1 MPEADMAFAV
11 ANLASLRLDRYRTA
25 TMAAELVTTAVPWM
39 CGVARGEARRAR
51 RCHGDGEGQT
61 RPWLAEG
68 WHVAAGDGGG
78 GQRMHR
84 LHGNVSSEEGDNA
97 DDDGAGTA
105 TYDRERLVVTRDEWI
120 SLSVTLLFLLS
131 TPLRGAFA
139 ASLLAFWRSITLSD
153 GRLGASV
160 FSIVCCEEL
169 PTLDGVV
176 FFFVFMGYNLADK
189 VKLHS
194 LKRREIETSRLQPYM
209 AMATTSSKNERWSLA
224 GATALVTGSSKGIG
238 RAIVEELASLGATVH
253 TCARTEAP
261 LNRCREELTA
271 KGLAV
276 TVSVCDVSL
285 RADREALV
293 GTVRELFGGK
303 LSILRGCIIN
313 ISSIASVVAFCS
325 LPNAVYSAAKGA
337 MNQVTRNLAAE
348 WANDGIRVNC
358 VAPGFIRTP
367 LLSEFV
373 EGNELGRAEFS
384 RVPMGRLGE
393 PEDIAS
399 LVAFLSMPA
408 SSYITGQVIC
418 ADGGRCLS

>member
-1 MPEADMAFAV
+1 
-11 ANLASLRLDRYRTA
+11 
-25 TMAAELVTTAVPWM
+25 MAAELVTTAVPWM

-51 RCHGDGEGQT
+51 KCRGDGEGQT

-78 GQRMHR
+78 GRRMHR
-84 LHGNVSSEEGDNA
+84 LHGNVSSEEGDDA

-120 SLSVTLLFLLS
+120 SFSITLFLLS
-131 TPLRGAFA
+131 TPLP
-139 ASLLAFWRSITLSD
+139 SLLAFWRLITLRD

-169 PTLDGVV
+169 PTLDGD
-176 FFFVFMGYNLADK
+176 AK

-224 GATALVTGSSKGIG
+224 GATALVTGGSKGIG

-285 RADREALV
+285 RADREALA